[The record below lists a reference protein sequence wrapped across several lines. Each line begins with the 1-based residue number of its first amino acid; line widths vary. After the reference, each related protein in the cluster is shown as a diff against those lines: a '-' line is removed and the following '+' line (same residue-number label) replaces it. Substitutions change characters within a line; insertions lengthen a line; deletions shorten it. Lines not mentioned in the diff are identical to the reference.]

1 MQNIGPYIEHI
12 FFSIPEFFRYMLVFI
27 TSVIEGMPV
36 VGTFLPGGTIAVIV
50 GGLSAEGFVN
60 PIITVFIIAIGT
72 FFGDMIGFLI
82 GRKYKDTPWV
92 KKLIFKEK
100 HQKHWD
106 LFDRHVA
113 LVVIF
118 GKLLPV
124 IRSTPSLFAAVRGVV
139 IKKYIMYSAIGSLLW
154 AVVGI
159 YAGNILG
166 KILGDNLMIFII
178 CIIGATVVYM
188 FGKKVYSAIR
198 RRIS

>member
-1 MQNIGPYIEHI
+1 
-12 FFSIPEFFRYMLVFI
+12 
-27 TSVIEGMPV
+27 MPV

-50 GGLSAEGFVN
+50 GGLSAEGFVH
-60 PIITVFIIAIGT
+60 PVITIFIIAVGT
-72 FFGDMIGFLI
+72 FLGDMIGFLI
-82 GRKYKDTPWV
+82 GRKYKDAPWV
-92 KKLIFKEK
+92 KKLVFKEK

-154 AVVGI
+154 AVAGI
-159 YAGNILG
+159 YAGNLLA
-166 KILGDNLMIFII
+166 KILGDNLILFIVY
-178 CIIGATVVYM
+178 IIGATVVYM
-188 FGKKVYSAIR
+188 FGKKIYKAIR